1 MKMKV
6 KIKQDWQDEEE
17 KTLPIK
23 GGSHWVADTVTLGLG
38 GSREMNPSTDP
49 MGIKAQKDAE

>member
-1 MKMKV
+1 MKV